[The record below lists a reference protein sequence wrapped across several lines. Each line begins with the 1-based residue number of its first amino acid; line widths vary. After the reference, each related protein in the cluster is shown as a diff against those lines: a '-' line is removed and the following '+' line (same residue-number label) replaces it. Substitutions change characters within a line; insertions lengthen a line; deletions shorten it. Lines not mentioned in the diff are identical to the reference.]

1 MSFDM
6 INVSYNKIK
15 SLVSIQESIDVI
27 AKGYSDLSKGIVSAP
42 LRTKIETDNNSTI
55 LIMPAY
61 RSKGRYF
68 VTKIVSVNNSTS
80 NKSQM
85 ISAHIK
91 VFCANTGKKIAILN
105 GDIITSMRTGAAS
118 GIATKILS
126 NKSVDTLAIFGTGVQ
141 ANSQIEYITHVRSI
155 KRIFVYGRDLI
166 SSKKF
171 AKNISKNLNIDVNIG
186 TNDDLSKV
194 DIISTVTPS
203 RNPLFDHENLKPG
216 VHINAIGSFKPSMV
230 EIPIE
235 TIISS
240 NVFVDSIGA
249 CKDEA
254 GDLINASENSDWT
267 FNDVCCEIGDIINKT
282 ETYKQN
288 SKKITLFKS
297 VGIGIQDLVM
307 SELILDKLGN

>member
-1 MSFDM
+1 M

-15 SLVSIQESIDVI
+15 SLVSIQEAINAM
-27 AKGYSDLSKGIVSAP
+27 AKGYSDLSREIVSAP
-42 LRTKIETDNNSTI
+42 LRRKIEVNNNSTI

-61 RSKGRYF
+61 RSKGKYF
-68 VTKIVSVNNSTS
+68 ITKIVSVNSSTT
-80 NKSQM
+80 NKFPM

-118 GIATKILS
+118 GIATKVLS
-126 NKSVDTLAIFGTGVQ
+126 SKNADTLAIFGTGVQ
-141 ANSQIEYITHVRSI
+141 ASSQIEYIMHVRSI
-155 KRIFVYGRDLI
+155 KRIFVYGRNLI

-171 AKNISKNLNIDVNIG
+171 AKNISKNLNIDVNVG

-203 RNPLFDHENLKPG
+203 RNPLFDHESLKPG

-240 NVFVDSIGA
+240 NVFVDSVEA

-254 GDLINASENSDWT
+254 GDLINANGNSDWT
-267 FNDVCCEIGDIINKT
+267 FNDVCCEVGDIINNI

-307 SELILDKLGN
+307 SELILDKLGI